1 MKFMLVHILHDS
13 TSSETIILFE
23 IQLLRGTRQA
33 PSVCEPEQEGGG
45 QICNLS
51 VSPKLWKMFVS

>member
-1 MKFMLVHILHDS
+1 MKFMLLVVDMLHDS
-13 TSSETIILFE
+13 TSSETIILFK
-23 IQLLRGTRQA
+23 IQLLQGTRQA

-51 VSPKLWKMFVS
+51 VSPKL